1 MTILVI
7 GTVRLPPDAID
18 RARPAM
24 ETMVAAS
31 RAEDGCLEYAY
42 SHDLLEPGLVRVT
55 EAWRDRAALARWVGE
70 HGWETVLNRA
80 GTTFRALPEADR
92 QGLDADKAI
101 ALMLAQPSMIKRP
114 VLDLGE
120 QTIVGF
126 KPEIYAAAL
135 KPAA

>member
-31 RAEDGCLEYAY
+31 RAEDGCLDYAY

-55 EAWRDRAALARWVGE
+55 EAWRDRAALAAHFQTPHMAAWR
-70 HGWETVLNRA
+70 
-80 GTTFRALPEADR
+80 
-92 QGLDADKAI
+92 GLC
-101 ALMLAQPSMIKRP
+101 P
-114 VLDLGE
+114 DLGITDRDLALYE
-120 QTIVGF
+120 AGQ
-126 KPEIYAAAL
+126 PEPI
-135 KPAA
+135 